1 MSVAGGDTKE
11 ESRLSPALSLF
22 GALVYRRL
30 LRWSRFHTRL
40 YSSLSAANKAA

>member
-22 GALVYRRL
+22 GALCL
-30 LRWSRFHTRL
+30 P
-40 YSSLSAANKAA
+40 AAVALVSVPHQIVLVVVGGK

>member
-1 MSVAGGDTKE
+1 MTVAGGDTKD